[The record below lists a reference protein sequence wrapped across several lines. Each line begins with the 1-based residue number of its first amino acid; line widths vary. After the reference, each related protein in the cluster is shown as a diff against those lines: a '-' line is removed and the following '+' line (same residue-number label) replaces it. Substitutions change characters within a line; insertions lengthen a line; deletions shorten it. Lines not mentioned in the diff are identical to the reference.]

1 MGAFS
6 LLHILIL
13 LVIAGLF
20 IGVPV
25 LIVLLCVS
33 SNRKKE
39 GTGERDANNPN
50 LTPCPDCRKYVSR
63 LAANCPN
70 CGRPLKS

>member
-13 LVIAGLF
+13 LAIAGLF

-33 SNRKKE
+33 SNRRNS
-39 GTGERDANNPN
+39 GIHDFNNPN
-50 LTPCPDCRKYVSR
+50 LTPCPDCGKYVSR
-63 LAANCPN
+63 LAVSCPN
-70 CGRPLKS
+70 CGRPLKP